1 MVRNSV
7 GMLPALFF
15 TRDFHIFRDL
25 IKNGFSNYLANM
37 KTAENLG
44 RYIKSRKQG
53 VIEKGVDIF
62 AEYRDEIIIM
72 GKKKKP
78 YSINIL
84 SQSVRIFLFL
94 FCCFSCYSFL
104 EFPEIKKIQINGT
117 AQGTTY
123 HIIYYAKDSVATKK
137 QIDSILDKIDS
148 SLSLYKSY
156 SLINQFNNSEDGL
169 VVDEHFVNVVKKA
182 QKVYKTTNGLF
193 DITIYP
199 LTEVWGFG
207 PKKMDTLPE
216 AATVRQLLSCV
227 DSRLLYWRGQ
237 KLMKK
242 KPCVKIDA
250 NGIAQGYSVDVLAD
264 FFEQN
269 GIQNY
274 LIELGGEIR
283 IKGRKLGNEK
293 MSIGI
298 EAPGEESDF
307 SLIEKIVY
315 LDKGAITTSGNY
327 RRYYESNGKKIS
339 HLLNPKTG
347 YSLNNDLISVTVYAK
362 DAMTAD
368 GYDNAIMAMG
378 LKKGLAFVEKNKD
391 LAAHFIYKKNDGTVA
406 DTISKRFQVLFE
418 P

>member
-1 MVRNSV
+1 M
-7 GMLPALFF
+7 
-15 TRDFHIFRDL
+15 
-25 IKNGFSNYLANM
+25 KNL
-37 KTAENLG
+37 
-44 RYIKSRKQG
+44 
-53 VIEKGVDIF
+53 
-62 AEYRDEIIIM
+62 
-72 GKKKKP
+72 
-78 YSINIL
+78 
-84 SQSVRIFLFL
+84 
-94 FCCFSCYSFL
+94 SFL
-104 EFPEIKKIQINGT
+104 LLCFFKFSFVGYPELKKIQINGT

-123 HIIYYAKDSVATKK
+123 HITYYAADSVVKKK

-156 SLINQFNNSEDGL
+156 SLINRFNNSKEGME
-169 VVDEHFVNVVKKA
+169 VDEHFMKVVKKA
-182 QKVYKTTNGLF
+182 QKVYKTANGLF

-199 LTEVWGFG
+199 LTEAWGFG

-242 KPCVKIDA
+242 KTCVKIDA

-283 IKGRKLGNEK
+283 IKGRKPGNEK
-293 MSIGI
+293 MSVGI

-347 YSLNNDLISVTVYAK
+347 YSLQNELISVTVYAK

-368 GYDNAIMAMG
+368 GYDNAIMGMG
-378 LKKGLAFVEKNKD
+378 LIKGLAFVEKNKD

>member
-1 MVRNSV
+1 MKN
-7 GMLPALFF
+7 LAFLLLCFF
-15 TRDFHIFRDL
+15 
-25 IKNGFSNYLANM
+25 NFSFDGY
-37 KTAENLG
+37 
-44 RYIKSRKQG
+44 
-53 VIEKGVDIF
+53 
-62 AEYRDEIIIM
+62 
-72 GKKKKP
+72 
-78 YSINIL
+78 
-84 SQSVRIFLFL
+84 
-94 FCCFSCYSFL
+94 
-104 EFPEIKKIQINGT
+104 PELKKIQINGT

-123 HIIYYAKDSVATKK
+123 HITYYAADSVVKKK

-156 SLINQFNNSEDGL
+156 SLINRFNSSKEGMA
-169 VVDEHFVNVVKKA
+169 VDEHFIKVVKKA
-182 QKVYKTTNGLF
+182 QEVYKTTNGLF

-199 LTEVWGFG
+199 LTEAWGFG
-207 PKKMDTLPE
+207 PKRMDTVPQ

-283 IKGRKLGNEK
+283 IKGRKPDNQK
-293 MSIGI
+293 MSVGI

-339 HLLNPKTG
+339 HLLNPRTG
-347 YSLNNDLISVTVYAK
+347 YSLQNELISVTVYAK

-406 DTISKRFQVLFE
+406 DTISKRFKFCLS
-418 P
+418 PD

>member
-1 MVRNSV
+1 MRT
-7 GMLPALFF
+7 L
-15 TRDFHIFRDL
+15 
-25 IKNGFSNYLANM
+25 YL
-37 KTAENLG
+37 
-44 RYIKSRKQG
+44 S
-53 VIEKGVDIF
+53 
-62 AEYRDEIIIM
+62 
-72 GKKKKP
+72 
-78 YSINIL
+78 
-84 SQSVRIFLFL
+84 FLFIL
-94 FCCFSCYSFL
+94 FIQASYTHNY
-104 EFPEIKKIQINGT
+104 IKKIQINGT

-123 HIIYYAKDSVATKK
+123 HITYYAPDSLISKK

-148 SLSLYKSY
+148 SLSLYKPW
-156 SLINQFNNSEDGL
+156 SLINQFNNSNDGV
-169 VVDEHFVNVVKKA
+169 VVDKHFANVIKKA
-182 QKVYKTTNGLF
+182 QKVYKKTNGLF

-199 LTEVWGFG
+199 LTEAWGFG
-207 PKKMDTLPE
+207 PEKMDSVPGP
-216 AATVRQLLSCV
+216 ATVKQLLSCV
-227 DSRLLYWRGQ
+227 DSRLLYWKGK

-242 KPCVKIDA
+242 KPCVKMDA

-283 IKGRKLGNEK
+283 VKGRKHGNEK
-293 MSIGI
+293 MSVGI

-307 SLIEKIVY
+307 SMIEKIIY

-347 YSLNNDLISVTVYAK
+347 YSLQNELISVTVYAK

-378 LKKGLAFVEKNKD
+378 LKKGLAFVEKNKN
-391 LAAHFIYKKNDGTVA
+391 LAAHFIYRKNDGTVA
-406 DTISKRFQVLFE
+406 DTLSKRFGVLLE